1 MMFASGAMP
10 NMTPRQ
16 TAGADGPKSVRNVM
30 TGRTMS
36 ARADAGGRTDG
47 RAEALRGIG
56 LVVGEA
62 DPAEGVLEQQ
72 RSADGY
78 PPEGLLPGGPLGQ
91 LSGAVSVQLNDDT
104 PAWVQG
110 TDRTGQVGRLS
121 GKADVAEAVDEEDG
135 RPKLAIGHLRH
146 GRGERGQPV
155 DLDFAADFL
164 ERGARREVCRN
175 PR

>member
-36 ARADAGGRTDG
+36 AGADAGRRADG
-47 RAEALRGIG
+47 RAQPRRGVG

-72 RSADGY
+72 RSTNGH

-91 LSGAVSVQLNDDT
+91 LSGAVSVQLNNDA

-110 TDRTGQVGRLS
+110 ADRTGQVGRLS
-121 GKADVAEAVDEEDG
+121 GKADVAEAVDEEYG
-135 RPKLAIGHLRH
+135 RPKLAIGHLR
-146 GRGERGQPV
+146 RWRGQP
-155 DLDFAADFL
+155 DQGIDRDFAPDFL
-164 ERGARREVCRN
+164 ERGARREVR
-175 PR
+175 